1 MHTRWLMSGSAAFL
15 AVLGFAGTFAP
26 AEVLAR
32 FGASADA
39 AAVLLLQVAA
49 AAYLGFAMLNWS
61 AKGVLIG
68 GIYARPLALGNFLHF
83 VMLALLVARLDL
95 ATHPVAL
102 LILLPAGLFGV
113 WFGVVLFRPPVA
125 RL

>member
-15 AVLGFAGTFAP
+15 AVLGLAGTFAP
-26 AEVLAR
+26 AEVLAQIY
-32 FGASADA
+32 GSADS

-68 GIYARPLALGNFLHF
+68 GIYARPLAIGNFLHF
-83 VMLALLVARLDL
+83 VMLALLMARLDFV
-95 ATHPVAL
+95 THPVVL
-102 LILLPAGLFGV
+102 LVLLPAALFGA
-113 WFGVVLFRPPVA
+113 WFGVVLFRPPAA
-125 RL
+125 RP